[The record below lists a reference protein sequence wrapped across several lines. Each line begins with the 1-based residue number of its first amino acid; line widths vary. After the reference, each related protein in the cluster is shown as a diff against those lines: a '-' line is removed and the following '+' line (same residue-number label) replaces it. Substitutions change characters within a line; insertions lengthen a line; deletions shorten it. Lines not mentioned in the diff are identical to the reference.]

1 MREGNH
7 VSTHARNVRA
17 SPWRIAIALLLL
29 LALSAC
35 DRAGEQPAPGA
46 APGLE
51 RVILQADWLA
61 EAEHGGFYLARLRGY
76 YREQGL
82 DVEIRG
88 TATPIDTY
96 RMVAA
101 GDAHFALGTSD
112 NLIVAMS
119 RGLPVVGVFPYFQ
132 RDPQG
137 VMFRRGS
144 GIRTLRDLDGRRVKI
159 SPGLHYVEYMQRTLG
174 IRMQLVPMDGSTAQ
188 FVTDPD
194 LVQQCFLTNEP
205 WIVSQAGVEVDV
217 LPFWDMALDP
227 YRIVMTSRELATAR
241 PDLVRKFVTATL
253 RGWKEYMAGDKADAF
268 REIATLNPTMT
279 PAFLDWAYGRMD
291 SLAIVH
297 GRVDAGETLGQ
308 ISVARLAR
316 QVDALGALDLL
327 GQPVPPRDVMFLD
340 GYPAGLLV
348 ESTGAK

>member
-1 MREGNH
+1 M
-7 VSTHARNVRA
+7 SARARA
-17 SPWRIAIALLLL
+17 TYPSRCVAIIAIFLL

-35 DRAGEQPAPGA
+35 DRADERAAPAA

-61 EAEHGGFYLARLRGY
+61 EPEHGGFYLARLRGY
-76 YREQGL
+76 YREVGL

-101 GDAHFALGTSD
+101 GDVQFALGTSD

-144 GIRTLRDLDGRRVKI
+144 GIRTLRDLDGKRVKI

-241 PDLVRKFVTATL
+241 PDLVRKFVAATL

-268 REIATLNPTMT
+268 REIAALNPTMT
-279 PAFLDWAYGRMD
+279 PAFLDWAYGRMG
-291 SLAIVH
+291 SLSIVH
-297 GRVDAGETLGQ
+297 GRTDVGETLGQ
-308 ISVARLAR
+308 VSIARLAR
-316 QVDALGALDLL
+316 QIGALDELDLL
-327 GQPVPPRDVMFLD
+327 GRPVAPREVMFLD
-340 GYPAGLLV
+340 GYPDGLLI
-348 ESTGAK
+348 ESAGVK